1 MLDAFLYILLLVFGI
16 LSVILGVIAPLF
28 SFVAYCD
35 LKDGRRLP
43 VVVHL
48 SGFFGLFTF
57 AAVVTIIFKG
67 PDIPLLLKVPGAV
80 GLVLLWIS
88 ALYLAVT
95 RNRYK

>member
-1 MLDAFLYILLLVFGI
+1 MLDAFLYILLSVFGI
-16 LSVILGVIAPLF
+16 LSVILGVIAPLATF
-28 SFVAYCD
+28 ASVVD
-35 LKDGRRLP
+35 LKNGRRLP